1 MKCQPNSAAIS
12 KLNPKWVKQTLREFR
27 EFLQMTNFP
36 DPVRN
41 GTRGS
46 PFEYPEW
53 LIMFIAVLSVKAQ
66 VKTYLGIHRLA
77 VEYWSL
83 LTPDPN
89 LSPISESQLRERL
102 KKIRH
107 TPRSPAGFISQL
119 FPPAYLAD
127 G

>member
-1 MKCQPNSAAIS
+1 MKRQANSPPIS
-12 KLNPKWVKQTLREFR
+12 KLNPKWVKHTRQEFR
-27 EFLQMTNFP
+27 EFLKMTGFP
-36 DPVRN
+36 EPVRN

-53 LIMFIAVLSVKAQ
+53 LIMFIAVLSVKAK

-83 LTPDPN
+83 LTPDPD
-89 LSPISESQLRERL
+89 LKPISESQLRERL

-107 TPRSPAGFISQL
+107 TPGTPAGFISQL
-119 FPPAYLAD
+119 FPAEQLAK

>member
-1 MKCQPNSAAIS
+1 MNRQINSATLS
-12 KLNPKWVKQTLREFR
+12 KLNPKWVKQTCQEFR
-27 EFLQMTNFP
+27 DFLKMTHFP

-41 GTRGS
+41 GRRGS
-46 PFEYPEW
+46 QFEYPEW
-53 LIMFIAVLSVKAQ
+53 LIMFIAVLSVKAK

-83 LTPDPN
+83 VSPDPH
-89 LSPISESQLRERL
+89 LKPISESQLRERL

-107 TPRSPAGFISQL
+107 TPGKPAGFISQL
-119 FPPAYLAD
+119 FPAEHLAK

>member
-1 MKCQPNSAAIS
+1 MKRQPNPAAPS
-12 KLNPKWVKQTLREFR
+12 KLNPQWVKRARRDFR
-27 EFLQMTNFP
+27 EFLRLTKFP

-77 VEYWSL
+77 VAYWSL

-107 TPRSPAGFISQL
+107 TPGSPAGFISQL
-119 FPPAYLAD
+119 FSPDYLAD